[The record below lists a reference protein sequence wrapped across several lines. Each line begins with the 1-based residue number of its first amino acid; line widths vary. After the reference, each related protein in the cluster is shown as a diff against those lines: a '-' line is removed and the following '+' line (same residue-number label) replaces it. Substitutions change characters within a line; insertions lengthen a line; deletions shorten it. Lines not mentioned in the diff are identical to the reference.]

1 MNMRT
6 VATFAVAILLGIIA
20 VIVVRGLLLT
30 KKPSGGEALAA
41 ANTTQVVVAAVPLAR
56 GAELKPAML
65 KTVSY
70 PKDGVPANAFASV
83 EQVAPQNGQSRIVV
97 RDIAANEPVLPSKI
111 SGAGGKTNLSGELT
125 PGMRAISVKS
135 SDIAGVGGFVLPGD
149 RVDILITRSIGSNN
163 DTSSITQVL
172 AENALVLGVDQTS
185 DQETD
190 KPVVAKAVTV
200 EVSPDQAQAI
210 SLAQSVGEVT
220 LALRSISD
228 DAALTRKVTTI
239 ADLSGPRPVA
249 VARPRPAHVVRKA
262 AGPSNSTEVRVTR
275 GVDTAGY
282 TVGTQ

>member
-6 VATFAVAILLGIIA
+6 VATFAIAILLGLIA

-65 KTVSY
+65 KIVSY

-83 EQVAPQNGQSRIVV
+83 EQIAPQNGQPRIVI

-135 SDIAGVGGFVLPGD
+135 SDVAGVGGFVLPGD

-239 ADLSGPRPVA
+239 ADLSGPRPAA
-249 VARPRPAHVVRKA
+249 VGRPRPVHVVRKA

-282 TVGTQ
+282 TVGTN

>member
-6 VATFAVAILLGIIA
+6 VATFAVAILLGVIA

-65 KTVSY
+65 KIVSY

-83 EQVAPQNGQSRIVV
+83 EQIAPQNGQPRIVI

-135 SDIAGVGGFVLPGD
+135 SDVAGVGGFVLPGD

-239 ADLSGPRPVA
+239 ADLSGPRPAA
-249 VARPRPAHVVRKA
+249 VARPRPVHVVRKA
-262 AGPSNSTEVRVTR
+262 VGPSNSTEVRVTR

-282 TVGTQ
+282 TVGTN

>member
-6 VATFAVAILLGIIA
+6 VATFAVAILLGVIA

-70 PKDGVPANAFASV
+70 PKDGLPANAFVSID
-83 EQVAPQNGQSRIVV
+83 QVAPQNGPARIVV
-97 RDIAANEPVLPSKI
+97 RDIAANEPVLPAKI

-135 SDIAGVGGFVLPGD
+135 SDVAGVGGFVLPGD
-149 RVDILITRSIGSNN
+149 RVDILITRSIGNNN

-220 LALRSISD
+220 LALRSIAD

-239 ADLSGPRPVA
+239 ADLSGPRPAA

-282 TVGTQ
+282 TVGTN